1 MLQSYRE
8 NDQVYERAIVG
19 MVEEWAVLPTSLS
32 LRWSSNLD
40 WWANLQDSVVRI
52 RFFAAKAPGFLP
64 GRDEQAV
71 KYSPTVPALAIV
83 T

>member
-1 MLQSYRE
+1 VLQSYRE

-19 MVEEWAVLPTSLS
+19 MVEEWDVPPRSIVAAVVIKFGLVGESA
-32 LRWSSNLD
+32 RQRG
-40 WWANLQDSVVRI
+40 AVRV
-52 RFFAAKAPGFLP
+52 FAAKAPVFLP

>member
-1 MLQSYRE
+1 
-8 NDQVYERAIVG
+8 
-19 MVEEWAVLPTSLS
+19 
-32 LRWSSNLD
+32 LD

-52 RFFAAKAPGFLP
+52 RFFAAKAPVFLP